1 MQKLVYLFELDSVR
15 KTDAEILIGQQALY
29 NEIVGNGNVVV
40 LTYNQLVDSRGFF
53 SLLDIPEYYD
63 NLVKLFKMGAVRI
76 SQYGDVRTISQYLI
90 NACSSNRSFIYSG
103 WPLKSTQR
111 RLLAL
116 IKRSL
121 MYSDL
126 NEINDY
132 KSGIR
137 TDEEITDLFVEVDEN
152 LDKTETKLTV
162 LECKE
167 ILENLF
173 HLIKTVLRLSSI
185 HTIYVNPKPDDEYDM
200 SLPKYLHHALKL
212 SPPVNDLLWEK
223 AVAILK
229 SHNDTD
235 RCIIGIDKSV
245 FNFDSITGSLDRS
258 DYHHAIMDHYD
269 RMTKS
274 GAEVDIMTYHYA
286 EAIVD
291 LCYNYQLEYSIC
303 NSSKHYN
310 INEFASDDAAV
321 WKTFSE
327 DFFSRLSQDWN
338 PNLRYMF
345 TETNEFDEY
354 QPPASFPDLSRA
366 VRLVTSANMLSTRTE
381 ADNIPVQRY
390 EYQIAKQKD
399 SRRKILLKSIR
410 RKVLYAAVCFTIAL
424 GVEVA
429 FECLQNLMDAWFNQ
443 WINVHSIPC
452 TLLCIAFEVLV
463 ILGFTE
469 FLTGKMA
476 KRVPCFL
483 TLSDALREIG
493 SLSRE
498 EKEVR
503 KLYKSGCKTYT
514 NSSSDGV
521 ECAQPFME
529 GEHIDFVETPAIKQ
543 YLKLRKSSPYLFQK
557 PNVRPYQLA
566 EIPSETNKAERKS
579 LVRCLLKLEEMYG
592 YDFGVTYKSKYN
604 TMIVDPIKTTS
615 TNSEEIKNKPFFPYE
630 RVVPS
635 SGKDGVVMI
644 PRCKGKFILI
654 KQFRHAIRA
663 EQYSF
668 PRGYAEN
675 GGDPEENAI
684 RELQEELNAHNVRT
698 TKLLGRVASD
708 SGLASTQAYVFYVE
722 LGDYSPQIGHEGI
735 SELSELTSKE
745 LDYWIKAGKIT
756 DGFTLSAW
764 LMYKYKYED

>member
-1 MQKLVYLFELDSVR
+1 MIQRYK
-15 KTDAEILIGQQALY
+15 
-29 NEIVGNGNVVV
+29 
-40 LTYNQLVDSRGFF
+40 
-53 SLLDIPEYYD
+53 
-63 NLVKLFKMGAVRI
+63 
-76 SQYGDVRTISQYLI
+76 DVS
-90 NACSSNRSFIYSG
+90 
-103 WPLKSTQR
+103 
-111 RLLAL
+111 
-116 IKRSL
+116 
-121 MYSDL
+121 M
-126 NEINDY
+126 
-132 KSGIR
+132 
-137 TDEEITDLFVEVDEN
+137 
-152 LDKTETKLTV
+152 
-162 LECKE
+162 
-167 ILENLF
+167 
-173 HLIKTVLRLSSI
+173 
-185 HTIYVNPKPDDEYDM
+185 
-200 SLPKYLHHALKL
+200 
-212 SPPVNDLLWEK
+212 
-223 AVAILK
+223 
-229 SHNDTD
+229 
-235 RCIIGIDKSV
+235 
-245 FNFDSITGSLDRS
+245 TGSPDRS

-274 GAEVDIMTYHYA
+274 GVDVDIMAYRYA

-310 INEFASDDAAV
+310 INEFASDNVAV

-338 PNLRYMF
+338 ADNPNLRYMLS
-345 TETNEFDEY
+345 ETNEFDEY

-366 VRLVTSANMLSTRTE
+366 VRLVTSANMLSNRTE
-381 ADNIPVQRY
+381 ADNTPVQRY

-399 SRRKILLKSIR
+399 TRKKVLLKSLR
-410 RKVLYAAVCFTIAL
+410 RKVLYSAVCFAIAL
-424 GVEVA
+424 GFEVA
-429 FECLQNLMDAWFNQ
+429 FECLQNLMDAGLNQ
-443 WINVHSIPC
+443 WINVHSIPW

-469 FLTGKMA
+469 YLTGKMA
-476 KRVPCFL
+476 KRVPSFL

-493 SLSRE
+493 SLSKE

-503 KLYKSGCKTYT
+503 KLYKSGFKTYT

-521 ECAQPFME
+521 ECTQPFME
-529 GEHIDFVETPAIKQ
+529 GEHIDFVETPSIKQ
-543 YLKLRKSSPYLFQK
+543 YLKLRKASPHLFQQ
-557 PNVRPYQLA
+557 PNALPYQLA

-579 LVRCLLKLEEMYG
+579 LIRCLLRLEEMYG
-592 YDFGVTYKSKYN
+592 YDFGVTYRSKYN

-615 TNSEEIKNKPFFPYE
+615 INSEEIKNKPFFPYE

-644 PRCKGKFILI
+644 PKCKGKFILI

-684 RELQEELNAHNVRT
+684 RELQEELNAHSIRT

-708 SGLASTQAYVFYVE
+708 SGLASTQAYIFDVE
-722 LGDYSPQIGHEGI
+722 LDDYSPQIGHEGI
-735 SELSELTSKE
+735 LGLIELTAEE
-745 LDYWIKAGKIT
+745 LDNWVKVGKIT

-764 LMYKYKYED
+764 IMYKNKYKD